1 MQFRIFEKNIDKLNF
16 AIIDV
21 NLALKRYRL

>member
-1 MQFRIFEKNIDKLNF
+1 MQFKIFERNIGKLDF

-21 NLALKRYRL
+21 DLALKRYRL